1 MEKTLGLL
9 LMIGLGLLLQRKI
22 GSPEQ
27 LKGLKVLIL
36 SVALPATI
44 FVALLNVEL
53 SQDLLILPLLALVI
67 NGLLLGATHLS
78 RGLFNELGAARQ
90 RTMMML
96 LPSLAPGLSC
106 FPFVAEFLGED
117 AVALAALADVGNKF
131 FVLILLYFLA
141 IHWYQRLNVATSSG
155 EGNKL
160 KQLLLALVGEPINIV
175 MIVALVMLAFGL
187 NLQSL
192 PGAVGSVVLRLSS
205 IMAPLILLF
214 IGLAVKFTRSDF
226 GLIFRLL
233 LWRAGLALVVSAA
246 FLALAPGLSAP
257 MALLAVVFPLSSCSF
272 WPFAHMSAVDVQE
285 EGAGRTFDV
294 GFGLSTL
301 AVSLPFSTTLILG
314 VFSFQSTFANPIHLL
329 AFGSG
334 MLAIACVPWIVAR
347 IKHLVTVS
355 HDRRNEEPVA
365 FPERVIETRHA
376 GLEKVSAAA
385 GE

>member
-1 MEKTLGLL
+1 
-9 LMIGLGLLLQRKI
+9 MIGLGLLLQRKI

-53 SQDLLILPLLALVI
+53 SQDLLILPLLALAV

-78 RGLFNELGAARQ
+78 RGLFSELGAARQ

-106 FPFVAEFLGED
+106 FPFIAEFLGED

-141 IHWYQRLNVATSSG
+141 IHWYQRVNVATSSG

-214 IGLAVKFTRSDF
+214 IGLAVKITRSDF

-233 LWRAGLALVVSAA
+233 LWRAGLALMVSAA
-246 FLALAPGLSAP
+246 FLALLPGLSVP
-257 MALLAVVFPLSSCSF
+257 MALLAIVFPLSSCSF
-272 WPFAHMSAVDVQE
+272 WPFAHMSAVDMQE

-314 VFSFQSTFANPIHLL
+314 IFSFQSTVANPIHLL
-329 AFGSG
+329 VLGSG
-334 MLAIACVPWIVAR
+334 MLAIACTPWFIAK
-347 IKHLVTVS
+347 IKHQITAS
-355 HDRRNEEPVA
+355 DRRNEEPVT
-365 FPERVIETRHA
+365 FPERVMETRHG
-376 GLEKVSAAA
+376 GLEKV
-385 GE
+385 